1 MDAEWPPAPPE
12 GYRKHD
18 PEYVQP
24 WYVTAGLGVWLVA
37 VLVGVP
43 ALVIGVHGFGTAVA
57 IIREVFLFQIGTGEL
72 VLYVGWVGATL
83 AILFGGHEA
92 LHALAG
98 RWFGLEAEFHLD
110 YSFPLDVTPSVVT
123 YGEFQSRSES
133 IAITLAPLIVM
144 TPLSIIV
151 LIVAQQPWLI
161 ASAAWVA
168 VGNSAGAAADLASA
182 WVLWNLPAD
191 ELVHHDSDGW
201 RQYYTPKS

>member
-1 MDAEWPPAPPE
+1 MDSEWPPAAPE
-12 GYRKHD
+12 GYRRHD

-24 WYVTAGLGVWLVA
+24 WYVTAGLTVWVVG
-37 VLVGVP
+37 VLVTVP
-43 ALVIGVHGFGTAVA
+43 TLVIEVHGFESAVA
-57 IIREVFLFQIGTGEL
+57 IIREVFLFQIGSGEL

-123 YGEFQSRSES
+123 HGEFQSRGES
-133 IAITLAPLIVM
+133 IAITLAPLVVLTPVSIV
-144 TPLSIIV
+144 V
-151 LIVAQQPWLI
+151 LAVADQPWVI

-168 VGNSAGAAADLASA
+168 VGNSVGAAADLASA
-182 WVLWNLPAD
+182 WVLWNLPAG